1 MPAFEKGGDM
11 KTKTILVSLAAF
23 IAGVAVSLAADLSMG
38 TWKLNEAK
46 SKLGPG
52 TTKNNTVVYEA
63 AGENVKVTVDGI
75 ASDGKPVHHEWTG
88 KFDGKDYPVTGDP
101 NQDARSYKKTGNRTL
116 EFTAKKG
123 GKVTVTGRIVEAADG
138 KTRTVRTSATDSTG
152 KKLSSTAVYD

>member
-1 MPAFEKGGDM
+1 M
-11 KTKTILVSLAAF
+11 KTKTILASLAAF
-23 IAGVAVSLAADLSMG
+23 FVGLAVCLAADLSMG
-38 TWKLNEAK
+38 TWKLNEVK

-101 NQDARSYKKTGNRTL
+101 NQDARSYKKTGDRTL
-116 EFTAKKG
+116 EFAAKKG

-138 KTRTVRTSATDSTG
+138 KSRTVTTTATDSSG
-152 KKLSSTAVYD
+152 KKVRSTAVYDKQ